1 MKLSTKLL
9 IFILPGILVS
19 LLILGIV
26 AFLQLRQTTE
36 DKLLENMDYMAN
48 QADTLLVTKIN
59 QAMTDIALIANVPL
73 LNKYVLTEDEDQRLL
88 LLYPTLLRTLGNV
101 QKILPQ
107 YYEIRVLLPD
117 GYEEVRRTE
126 YKLPNS
132 TDEEHQSRLFQ
143 LIQHDTRSSAHI
155 LINPDNQVYT
165 LYISKPLIL
174 RDPNEDPIDASPSL
188 RAYLIIAVDLQ
199 DLKEFLE
206 INHPGENG
214 FNVAALINGRVIF
227 NPAGIDLQPVL
238 SQKLIVEN
246 KHLVKDENYIYSR
259 SSRNKLLHFIS
270 ILPTEELNSATSR
283 LAWWV
288 AFIMG
293 LTLLSLSV
301 LLYALMRKMVI
312 RPIEQLM
319 NMSQQISRGDLQ
331 IVNKHDKND
340 EFGDLGRSFEIMA
353 HNLRKTETRI
363 KTMAYRDKLTGLP
376 NRAMFNEYLR
386 RVSDRTD
393 IKNELFALLFI
404 DIDDFKI
411 VNDTKGH
418 QFGDILLQEI
428 AQRIDTHIRNSDF
441 IDEDITGS
449 QLLADSGNLLSR
461 LGGDEFTVLLPDL
474 KDPVNAGSV
483 AQRLIES
490 ISAPFTIEGSTLY
503 VGASIGI
510 TIYPIDTPDEGE
522 LLRFADIAMYHAKS
536 IGKNNFQF
544 YQDSMNKKIHE
555 KVRIE
560 SRLRHS
566 ISNNSLHL
574 EYQPQIDISTGKI
587 VGLEALLRWQDPE
600 LGKITPDIFIP
611 VAESTGD
618 ILALGEWVIME
629 ACRQQSEWGKLGI
642 QTVTISI
649 NVSSIQFERQNVS
662 RILRKALHRYS
673 IPAHYIEVEITEST
687 TMDNPDKSIKK
698 LNQVKSLGATIA
710 LDDFGTGYSSLS
722 HLLQFPIDV
731 LKIDRHFVLN
741 ITTDKNSKSM
751 IAAIIALAHTLDMKV
766 IAEGVEQQE
775 QVELLQSLQ
784 CDIIQG
790 FVYSKPLVADD
801 IPLTLQH
808 FNGMEM
814 NVCGSS

>member
-522 LLRFADIAMYHAKS
+522 LVRFADIAMYHAKS